1 MALNIDKFGRFTYSE
16 FVRKYIR
23 VIITGL
29 IICTLCMMTAC
40 GNSNSKTTTPTV
52 TGPQSQSLVD
62 GDISVSA
69 ETNFD
74 YAFTVTAAM
83 KQVNVNGTFRTFG
96 GAPNHIEVYIMDDS
110 TYTNWLKAKTVHIL
124 FDSGL
129 MSSGS
134 IDQAITV
141 PGKYHLIFTNYA
153 PATLAAAQQVN
164 TKVILNWVY

>member
-1 MALNIDKFGRFTYSE
+1 
-16 FVRKYIR
+16 
-23 VIITGL
+23 
-29 IICTLCMMTAC
+29 
-40 GNSNSKTTTPTV
+40 
-52 TGPQSQSLVD
+52 
-62 GDISVSA
+62 
-69 ETNFD
+69 
-74 YAFTVTAAM
+74 
-83 KQVNVNGTFRTFG
+83 
-96 GAPNHIEVYIMDDS
+96 
-110 TYTNWLKAKTVHIL
+110 LKAKTVHIL